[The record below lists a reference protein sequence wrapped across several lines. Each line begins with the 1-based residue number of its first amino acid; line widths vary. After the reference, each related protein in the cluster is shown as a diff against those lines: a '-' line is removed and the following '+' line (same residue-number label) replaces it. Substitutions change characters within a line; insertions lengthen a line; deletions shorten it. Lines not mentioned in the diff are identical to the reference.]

1 MDRILR
7 RPRLLTLTV
16 TALTLAAAAAMS
28 APAASASS
36 DPDMG
41 LLYTGTGS
49 AGLCQA
55 NPSVAAPEGF
65 LTVVPHRDGT
75 VHVSLHLRHATPNA
89 TYNVADTC
97 HYFVPG
103 LTFTTDKF
111 GLGNVSFTVPA
122 AGQTTW
128 VFDGYNVSSQS
139 APTDH
144 YVSTPIT
151 PKS

>member
-1 MDRILR
+1 MDRIQGRLR
-7 RPRLLTLTV
+7 FLAITV
-16 TALTLAAAAAMS
+16 TALALAGGAAMS
-28 APAASASS
+28 APAAGASD

-41 LLYTGTGS
+41 LLFTGTGS
-49 AGLCQA
+49 AGLCRA

-65 LTVVPHRDGT
+65 LTVVPQEDGT
-75 VHVSLHLRHATPNA
+75 VRVNLHLRDATPDA
-89 TYNVADTC
+89 TYDVADTC

-103 LTFTTDKF
+103 LTFTTNRF
-111 GLGNVSFTVPA
+111 GDGNISFTVPA

-128 VFDGYNVSSQS
+128 VFDGYNVNSQS

-151 PKS
+151 PES